1 MTVPVMS
8 FYIIH
13 FRPSNVRKSIV
24 AAVLFLSLSISLF
37 GCATTTSTDRNS
49 DGSQITVEG
58 RAVVMGNVPFARL
71 ILETKDRNSYI
82 LEMDGA
88 MRDSLMT
95 PAQIKVTGKLKVGEW
110 NGRPFAQIKVSELTH
125 VQ

>member
-24 AAVLFLSLSISLF
+24 AALLFLSLSVSLF
-37 GCATTTSTDRNS
+37 GCATIISTDRNL

-71 ILETKDRNSYI
+71 IPRTAIRI
-82 LEMDGA
+82 
-88 MRDSLMT
+88 SL
-95 PAQIKVTGKLKVGEW
+95 KWTGPCEIV
-110 NGRPFAQIKVSELTH
+110 
-125 VQ
+125 